1 MTVELTKAEVK
12 ILLQSLSNCLA
23 TCKTHAAKPSAK
35 CPDCDAAKAV
45 KTKLEKAAKAVKTK
59 LEKQAKA

>member
-1 MTVELTKAEVK
+1 MTVELTKSEVK

-45 KTKLEKAAKAVKTK
+45 KTKLEK
-59 LEKQAKA
+59 QAKA

>member
-1 MTVELTKAEVK
+1 MTVELTKGEVE
-12 ILLQSLSNCLA
+12 ILLQSLANCIA

-45 KTKLEKAAKAVKTK
+45 RAKLAR
-59 LEKQAKA
+59 QAKA

>member
-1 MTVELTKAEVK
+1 MTVELTRAEVK

-35 CPDCDAAKAV
+35 CPDCDAARAV
-45 KTKLEKAAKAVKTK
+45 KAKLQKQSKPSVKAKA
-59 LEKQAKA
+59 